1 MKIDVVIPNYN
12 GAKIIK
18 KNLPEVVS
26 VFDRHK
32 DTKFIVVDD
41 ASNPE
46 DKKDLYML
54 LSKMNNPK
62 IVLLENEKNH
72 GFATTVNR
80 GVSYSDAD
88 LVVLLNS
95 DVVPE
100 KGFIDD
106 VPEKFKENP
115 TLFGIGCM
123 DKSIEN
129 GSVVLRGRGIGR
141 WKKGFV
147 VHTRGEVD
155 KSSTFW
161 ISGGSSIIRREIF
174 LKLKGFDEIYN
185 PFYWEDIDL
194 SYRAQKSGY
203 EIYFDNKIV
212 VKHLHEEGAI
222 KSNFKKSY
230 VKKIAFRNQLIF
242 IWKNISTSRLFITHL
257 LFLPILILKSIF
269 KNDQA
274 IVGGFFM
281 ATKKLPDI
289 ISKRKSQKK
298 FYKISDSKIL
308 SKSE

>member
-1 MKIDVVIPNYN
+1 
-12 GAKIIK
+12 
-18 KNLPEVVS
+18 
-26 VFDRHK
+26 
-32 DTKFIVVDD
+32 
-41 ASNPE
+41 
-46 DKKDLYML
+46 
-54 LSKMNNPK
+54 
-62 IVLLENEKNH
+62 
-72 GFATTVNR
+72 
-80 GVSYSDAD
+80 
-88 LVVLLNS
+88 
-95 DVVPE
+95 
-100 KGFIDD
+100 
-106 VPEKFKENP
+106 
-115 TLFGIGCM
+115 M
-123 DKSIEN
+123 DKSIES

-155 KSSTFW
+155 NSNTFW
-161 ISGGSSIIRREIF
+161 ISGGSSIVRRDLF

-203 EIYFDNKIV
+203 DIYFDNKSV

-242 IWKNISTSRLFITHL
+242 VWKDVSTLRLMLTHIF
-257 LFLPILILKSIF
+257 FLPILLIKSII

-281 ATKKLPDI
+281 ATKKLPAI

-298 FYKISDSKIL
+298 LYKVSDTEIL
-308 SKSE
+308 SKTK